1 MYNSFLQLTG
11 AQGRIPTK
19 LHASLC
25 IQLLD
30 KGNNREKKDDC
41 FWDYGFVLKQYGVLW
56 GFKEIFPSSI
66 FHSLYL
72 NKQSKIIHK
81 VLKRDTLW
89 IHIKSILTQNP
100 KQNSQK

>member
-1 MYNSFLQLTG
+1 MYYSFLQLTG

-30 KGNNREKKDDC
+30 KGNNCEKKDDC

-56 GFKEIFPSSI
+56 GFKEILPSSI
-66 FHSLYL
+66 SIQLLLFILWDNVMLWVFLSLMKHETPSM
-72 NKQSKIIHK
+72 NMK
-81 VLKRDTLW
+81 
-89 IHIKSILTQNP
+89 
-100 KQNSQK
+100 

>member
-1 MYNSFLQLTG
+1 MTG

-30 KGNNREKKDDC
+30 KGNNCEKKNDC

-56 GFKEIFPSSI
+56 GF
-66 FHSLYL
+66 
-72 NKQSKIIHK
+72 
-81 VLKRDTLW
+81 
-89 IHIKSILTQNP
+89 
-100 KQNSQK
+100 

>member
-30 KGNNREKKDDC
+30 KGNNCEKKDDC
-41 FWDYGFVLKQYGVLW
+41 FWDYGFVLKQYGFY
-56 GFKEIFPSSI
+56 G
-66 FHSLYL
+66 
-72 NKQSKIIHK
+72 
-81 VLKRDTLW
+81 VLK
-89 IHIKSILTQNP
+89 KSFQAP
-100 KQNSQK
+100 FSFSVP

>member
-19 LHASLC
+19 LHTSLC

-30 KGNNREKKDDC
+30 KENNFDKKKIDC
-41 FWDYGFVLKQYGVLW
+41 FWDYGFVLEQYGVLW

-72 NKQSKIIHK
+72 NKQSKIIHI
-81 VLKRDTLW
+81 VLKRVTR
-89 IHIKSILTQNP
+89 
-100 KQNSQK
+100 

>member
-19 LHASLC
+19 LHASLY

-30 KGNNREKKDDC
+30 KGNNCEKKDDC

-56 GFKEIFPSSI
+56 GFKEIFTSSI
-66 FHSLYL
+66 SIQLLWFILW
-72 NKQSKIIHK
+72 
-81 VLKRDTLW
+81 DTVMLW
-89 IHIKSILTQNP
+89 VFFCL
-100 KQNSQK
+100 